1 MAYTYND
8 FLKKAKDT
16 GTLSNFTPQEMS
28 LAKAFPEYGISAASL
43 KQEQNQATTSAQRA
57 LANEAAR
64 QLRTSYNGFV
74 GSKDQE
80 IEDVLDQ
87 IGKYP
92 DFSWDQEAPT
102 YENKYEEEQD
112 SILDQIG
119 KYPDF
124 SWDQVAPTYTNPYEQ
139 LQKELLDKIL
149 NREDFTWS
157 KETDPVFGEYQKQYL
172 REGERATANALAQ
185 AAAASGGQT
194 SSYAATAAAQAGNH
208 YAAQLSDKIPE
219 LYNQAY
225 QRYLSE
231 YEMMADDLGL
241 VNSQQQLDY
250 QEYLDQLGQYNKDKE
265 FAYQQYLDDYNK
277 LLSYLDAVNGQEQ
290 MDYKEYLDKLGQY
303 NGDKEFA
310 YQQYLDNYNKLQEY
324 LGNLQDVNDDEYKK
338 YLDQKEQEKYQK
350 EWERE
355 QQRYEQEQKQALQK
369 QNQQMAQNQVDGILQ
384 AGVMPSPEL
393 IAASGYSQ
401 EYVNAMLQY
410 YRQKAAAAARSSSS
424 TRKSSSS
431 SSTTQ
436 KKTTTSSSTASL
448 VSIPK
453 YGEVSV
459 ADAQRLASAGLVRIT
474 GFDKNGKPV
483 YAPTAK
489 KPTQNIQLSR

>member
-8 FLKKAKDT
+8 FLKKATDN
-16 GTLSNFTPQEMS
+16 GTLSSFTPDELS
-28 LAKAFPEYGISAASL
+28 LAKAYPEYGISAASL
-43 KQEQNQATTSAQRA
+43 KQDQNTATTSAQRA
-57 LANEAAR
+57 LANEAAA
-64 QLRTSYNGFV
+64 QLAASYKATSYNGFT
-74 GSKDQE
+74 GSKQDE
-80 IEDVLDQ
+80 IDKILGE
-87 IGKYP
+87 IGSFP

-102 YENKYEEEQD
+102 YDNKYEEEQD

-124 SWDQVAPTYTNPYEQ
+124 SWDQEAPTYTNPYEQ
-139 LQKELLDKIL
+139 LQQELLDKVL

-157 KETDPVFGEYQKQYL
+157 KDTDPVFGEYQKQYL

-194 SSYAATAAAQAGNH
+194 SSYAATAASQAGNY

-231 YEMMADDLGL
+231 YEMMANDLGL

-250 QEYLDQLGQYNKDKE
+250 QEYLDQLGQYNQDKE

-290 MDYKEYLDKLGQY
+290 MDYQEYLDKLGQY

-310 YQQYLDNYNKLQEY
+310 YQQYLDNYNKLQSY
-324 LGNLQDVNDDEYKK
+324 LGNLQDVNNDEYQK
-338 YLDQKEQEKYQK
+338 YLDEQEQK
-350 EWERE
+350 
-355 QQRYEQEQKQALQK
+355 RYEQEQQQALQK
-369 QNQQMAQNQVDGILQ
+369 QKQEMAQAQVDGILQ
-384 AGVMPSPEL
+384 AGVMPSSSL

-401 EYVNAMLQY
+401 EYINAMLQY

-424 TRKSSSS
+424 GGSSSS
-431 SSTTQ
+431 KSSTT
-436 KKTTTSSSTASL
+436 TTTSSGKFSSTAKL
-448 VSIPK
+448 VSIPQ

-459 ADAQRLASAGLVRIT
+459 ADAQRLKAAGLVRLT
-474 GFDKNGKPV
+474 GYDKNGNPMYV
-483 YAPTAK
+483 PTAK
-489 KPTQNIQLSR
+489 VNDKNIQLSR